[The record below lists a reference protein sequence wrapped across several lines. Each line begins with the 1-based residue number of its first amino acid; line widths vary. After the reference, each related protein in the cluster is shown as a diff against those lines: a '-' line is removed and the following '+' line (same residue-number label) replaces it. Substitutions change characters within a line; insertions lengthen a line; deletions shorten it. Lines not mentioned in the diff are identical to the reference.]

1 MQKNLVIVESPAKA
15 KTIQNYL
22 GDDYKVMSSYGHIRD
37 LKKKNFGIDLDTFQ
51 PEYEIPKD
59 KASIV
64 KELKA
69 AASKAENV
77 WLASDEDREGE
88 AISWHLA
95 EVLNLPIQDA
105 RRIVFHE
112 ITKPAILNAIKNP
125 RAIDINLVDA
135 QQARRVLDRIVGF
148 KLSPVLW
155 RKVKP
160 SLSAGRVQSV
170 AVKLIVEREREIQKF
185 KSESNFRVTAEFNI
199 NGSTFRAEL
208 NRRFPTADKAREF
221 LEACKGSD
229 FKISDITVHP
239 QKRMPAPPFTTST
252 LQQEAARKFGFPVSL
267 TMSLAQQL
275 YESGLITYM
284 RTDSVNLSSLCVNA
298 CKDVIS
304 RTLGK
309 EYSKPRKYVTHS
321 KGAQEA
327 HEAIRPTDMQNDA
340 IEGSPQAQRL
350 YKLIWQR
357 TIACQMSDAI
367 TEKTTVDIS
376 IKGHEEKFTAS
387 GEVVKFDGFLRVY
400 RESHDNED
408 ANSENRTLP
417 AIKKDDCPEAE
428 EITAT
433 QRFSQHPPR
442 YNEAGLVHKM
452 EELGIGRPST
462 YAPIIS
468 TIQQRQYVTRG
479 DKEGTER
486 KYDVITLKGGNITE
500 TTKTEITG
508 AERNKLFPTDVGIV
522 VTDFLDENFPEIMD
536 YNFTA
541 DVEKQFDEVAEG
553 KKEWTGL
560 MHDFYENFEP
570 QVKKTLAD
578 KSGHKAGERQLG
590 IDPQSGRP
598 VFVKIGRYGPMVQIG
613 QAGDEEKPVF
623 ATMKKGQSTETLTL
637 EEALELFKLP
647 RTLGEFEDKEVSV
660 GAGRFGPYI
669 KHDGKYVSL
678 PKDEDPL
685 KVSLEKAVE
694 LILAKREAEAKRF
707 IKSFEEDP
715 EMEILNGPYGP
726 YISYKKKNYRLPKD
740 KKESAAG
747 LTFDECMKII
757 NAETEK
763 PKKTPR
769 ARGKKKA

>member
-570 QVKKTLAD
+570 QVEKTLAD

-769 ARGKKKA
+769 AHGKKKA

>member
-570 QVKKTLAD
+570 QVEKTLAD

-726 YISYKKKNYRLPKD
+726 YISYKKKDYRLPKD

>member
-570 QVKKTLAD
+570 QVEKTLAD

-726 YISYKKKNYRLPKD
+726 YISYKKKNYRLP
-740 KKESAAG
+740 
-747 LTFDECMKII
+747 
-757 NAETEK
+757 
-763 PKKTPR
+763 
-769 ARGKKKA
+769 